1 MESISSTAHS
11 GKAGT
16 AKETLFGPLPVQPD
30 MVAPMCS
37 SNLAYPGSTIMNVK
51 KRILLSWSSGKDS
64 AWALHKLQHS
74 NDIQVMG
81 LFTTINRVH
90 RRVAMHAVS
99 DRLLRAQA
107 RAVGFPLQELEI
119 PYPCSDAEYAR
130 VMERFLAEAA
140 TQGIKEIAFGD
151 LALEDIRRYREEKMR
166 HTGIEPVF
174 PIWGTPT
181 NVLSK
186 ELIKAGFRMLVTCI
200 DPRAVPRKLIGREY
214 DKTFLEE
221 LPDAVDPCGENG
233 EFHTF
238 VFDGPIFK
246 EPLQVQP
253 GRIVE
258 RDGFAFADVLLK

>member
-1 MESISSTAHS
+1 M
-11 GKAGT
+11 G
-16 AKETLFGPLPVQPD
+16 
-30 MVAPMCS
+30 APMH
-37 SNLAYPGSTIMNVK
+37 AKART
-51 KRILLSWSSGKDS
+51 LLSWSSGKDS

-74 NDIQVMG
+74 NDIEVMG

-119 PYPCSDAEYAR
+119 PYPCSDAKYAR

-140 TQGIKEIAFGD
+140 TQGIKKIAFGD
-151 LALEDIRRYREEKMR
+151 LALQDIRRYREEKMR

-181 NVLSK
+181 NVLSR
-186 ELIKAGFRMLVTCI
+186 ELIEAGFRMLVTCI
-200 DPRAVPRKLIGREY
+200 DLRSVPRELIGRQY
-214 DKTFLEE
+214 DKTFLKE
-221 LPDAVDPCGENG
+221 LPDGVDACGENG

-258 RDGFAFADVLLK
+258 RDGFVFADVVQQSS

>member
-1 MESISSTAHS
+1 LDRTIGFSLPCRAISDQNIR
-11 GKAGT
+11 GKHV
-16 AKETLFGPLPVQPD
+16 K
-30 MVAPMCS
+30 
-37 SNLAYPGSTIMNVK
+37 VK
-51 KRILLSWSSGKDS
+51 KTDAKTRTLLSWSSGKDS
-64 AWALHKLQHS
+64 AWALHILQQS
-74 NDIQVMG
+74 NDIEVIG

-107 RAVGFPLQELEI
+107 LAVGFPLQELEI
-119 PYPCSDAEYAR
+119 PYPCSDTEYAG

-140 TQGIKEIAFGD
+140 TQGVKKIAFGD

-174 PIWGTPT
+174 PVWGTPT

-186 ELIKAGFRMLVTCI
+186 ELIEAGFRMLVTCI
-200 DPRAVPRKLIGREY
+200 DPRSVPRKLIGREY
-214 DKTFLEE
+214 DKIFLEE
-221 LPDAVDPCGENG
+221 LPEGADPCGENG

-246 EPLQVQP
+246 EPLQVRP

-258 RDGFAFADVLLK
+258 RDGFVFADVVQK

>member
-1 MESISSTAHS
+1 MSAS
-11 GKAGT
+11 
-16 AKETLFGPLPVQPD
+16 LPVQPD
-30 MVAPMCS
+30 MVAPACGDK
-37 SNLAYPGSTIMNVK
+37 LGCPRSTKMNA
-51 KRILLSWSSGKDS
+51 RTRTLLSWSSGKDS

-74 NDIQVMG
+74 NHIEVMG

-107 RAVGFPLQELEI
+107 RAVEFPLQELEI
-119 PYPCSDAEYAR
+119 PYPCSEAEYEQ

-140 TQGIKEIAFGD
+140 IQGIKNIAFGD

-174 PIWGTPT
+174 PIWGTPA

-186 ELIKAGFRMLVTCI
+186 KLIEAGFRMLVTCI
-200 DPRAVPRKLIGREY
+200 DPRSVPRELIGREY
-214 DKTFLEE
+214 DETFLEG
-221 LPDAVDPCGENG
+221 LPDGVDPCGENG

-246 EPLQVQP
+246 EPLQAQP

-258 RDGFAFADVLLK
+258 RDGFVFADVVQKSP

>member
-1 MESISSTAHS
+1 MN
-11 GKAGT
+11 
-16 AKETLFGPLPVQPD
+16 AKTR
-30 MVAPMCS
+30 
-37 SNLAYPGSTIMNVK
+37 T
-51 KRILLSWSSGKDS
+51 LLSWSSGKDS
-64 AWALHKLQHS
+64 AWALHILQQS
-74 NDIQVMG
+74 NDIEVIG

-140 TQGIKEIAFGD
+140 THGIKEIAFGD
-151 LALEDIRRYREEKMR
+151 LALENIRRYREEKMR
-166 HTGIEPVF
+166 NTGIEPVF

-181 NVLSK
+181 NILSK

-221 LPDAVDPCGENG
+221 LPDGVDPCGENG

-258 RDGFAFADVLLK
+258 RDGFAFADVVQQSS